1 MNKPLLSIVIA
12 NYNYGRFLETGIKS
26 IINQDGFDKCELI
39 IVDGGSTDN
48 SVEVIKK
55 YEDKIAWW
63 VSEKDNGQSD
73 AFNKGFARARGQFGC
88 WVNADDLLLPG
99 TLREVIQC
107 IEKNPQCEWITGG
120 TIFFDGDYLMWRARI
135 GTSITRAMHKWV
147 DATVIGGP
155 SSFFSIQRLKD
166 VGGLNIDLHYTMD
179 GDLWH
184 KFFNI
189 GMIMVHL
196 NRYFWGFRS
205 HNASKTS
212 AAFSGKPSERM
223 KEECIRV
230 SGCESSSVK
239 LRFKVFLLR
248 LHKVFTGC
256 LLRSYLDTK
265 KYNGKN
271 VIKEFWR

>member
-1 MNKPLLSIVIA
+1 MNNPLISIVVV
-12 NYNYGRFLETGIKS
+12 NYNYGSFLETAIKS
-26 IINQDGFDKCELI
+26 IIEQDGFDKCELI

-48 SVEVIKK
+48 SVDVIKK
-55 YEDKIAWW
+55 YSDKIAWW
-63 VSEKDNGQSD
+63 VSEKDKGQSD
-73 AFNKGFARARGQFGC
+73 AFNKGFAHACGKLGC

-99 TLREVIQC
+99 TLRAVIEC
-107 IEKNPQCEWITGG
+107 IEKKPQCEWITGG
-120 TIFFDGDYLMWRARI
+120 TIFFDEDFLIWRARI
-135 GTSITRAMHKWV
+135 GTSITRSMHKWV

-155 SSFFSIQRLKD
+155 SSFFSIQRLKE
-166 VGGLNIDLHYTMD
+166 VGGFNVDLHYTMD

-184 KFFNI
+184 KFFNA

-230 SGCESSSVK
+230 SGCESSSFK

-248 LHKVFTGC
+248 LHKAFTGC